1 MDNVVFIGGP
11 RDAEVFRNA
20 GIQSY
25 APPLGLLAE
34 RVLAERRR
42 CKVLA
47 MTEST
52 FAALPTPLAREL
64 RESAGAQV
72 TILPD
77 LDHGGDIDHARIH
90 AILTASL
97 DGARS
102 SEA

>member
-11 RDAEVFRNA
+11 RDAEAFRSA
-20 GIQSY
+20 GIPSY

-42 CKVLA
+42 CNVLA

-52 FAALPTPLAREL
+52 FAALPAPLAREL
-64 RESAGAQV
+64 REGGSVRV

-77 LDHGGDIDHARIH
+77 LDGDGDHRRIRE
-90 AILTASL
+90 ILQMSLAQKAS
-97 DGARS
+97 GQG
-102 SEA
+102 

>member
-52 FAALPTPLAREL
+52 FSALPAPLAREL
-64 RESAGAQV
+64 REGGGAQL

-77 LDHGGDIDHARIH
+77 IDHGADVDHARIH
-90 AILTASL
+90 ALLAASL
-97 DGARS
+97 GAAGS
-102 SEA
+102 SGG